1 MGFFVDDRDGH
12 SSITPAKARMTGT
25 PKHRVVCW
33 SKEKRYG
40 VELVDVALDRDRLT
54 AEGVAI
60 GWDPVPYR
68 LEFSLETAN
77 RWVTERLYVTT
88 RGESWDRTLDLQRSS
103 AGAWTISASGAGAI
117 DLQPPGGD
125 EGRLSEAL
133 DCDLGLSPLTNS
145 MPVLRHDL
153 LRQEGSVDFLM
164 AWVSV
169 PGLSVHPVAQR
180 YTTLGDDG
188 DGRQRIEYRS
198 IGRSFVSELI
208 FDSDGLVVDYPHL
221 AKSVEQGLATSR

>member
-1 MGFFVDDRDGH
+1 MIENGP
-12 SSITPAKARMTGT
+12 SIRLKPKARMTGT
-25 PKHRVVCW
+25 PKHRVVSW

-40 VELVDVALDRDRLT
+40 VELVDVALSDDRLT
-54 AEGVAI
+54 SVGVAI

-68 LEFSLETAN
+68 LEFSLETTH
-77 RWVTERLYVTT
+77 RWVTTRLYVTT
-88 RGESWDRTLDLQRSS
+88 RGQGWDRTLDLQRSN
-103 AGAWTISASGAGAI
+103 AGAWMVSASSTGGP

-125 EGRLSEAL
+125 AASLSGAL

-153 LRQEGSVDFLM
+153 LRKDGSVDFLM

-180 YTTLGDDG
+180 YTRLGDNG
-188 DGRQRIEYRS
+188 DGTQRIEYRA
-198 IGRSFVSELI
+198 IERGFVSELL
-208 FDSDGLVVDYPHL
+208 FDVDGLVVDYPHL
-221 AKSVEQGLATSR
+221 AKLVV